1 MQPLAAQ
8 RLTSRVLRSLKADAN
23 ANDSRVLEFLFVCIA
38 ARIVSA
44 APASLAFHRAA
55 APSGTGGWVPAHVGR
70 RRRVAVGAIV
80 ALHVLAGWV
89 LLQARAARDA
99 ADSVAPVIVSL
110 IESRAPTPPAP
121 APALAMPPPPR
132 PTTAPLPVPEV
143 MVAPSPVPPPPS
155 ITVVAVPAPPAP
167 AAVVAPVAAPV
178 AVAAP
183 AAVVVA
189 PGPRQIPSS
198 AVQYIVPPPLEYP
211 RASRRE
217 REEGEVLVRV
227 LIDEAGLPR
236 QVDVARSSGFPR
248 LDAAAVTAA
257 RKAKFRPHIDAGR
270 AVEAWAT
277 ISLTF
282 ALEAG

>member
-1 MQPLAAQ
+1 M
-8 RLTSRVLRSLKADAN
+8 SDLKTDAN
-23 ANDSRVLEFLFVCIA
+23 ANDSRVLEFSFVCIA

-44 APASLAFHRAA
+44 VPVPLASRRAA
-55 APSGTGGWVPAHVGR
+55 VPSGTGGWTPAHAGR

-80 ALHVLAGWV
+80 GLHVLIGWV
-89 LLQARAARDA
+89 LLQARAAREA
-99 ADSVAPVIVSL
+99 VQSVAPVIVSVV
-110 IESRAPTPPAP
+110 ESRTAAPPTPAP
-121 APALAMPPPPR
+121 PLAVPPPPR
-132 PTTAPLPVPEV
+132 PTAAPLPVPEV
-143 MVAPSPVPPPPS
+143 MVAPSPVPPNPAA
-155 ITVVAVPAPPAP
+155 ITVAVAPPPPVPVTAVAPAVVPA
-167 AAVVAPVAAPV
+167 

-183 AAVVVA
+183 VVVA

-198 AVQYIVPPPLEYP
+198 AVQYLVPPPLEYP

-227 LIDEAGLPR
+227 LIDEGGLPR
-236 QVDVARSSGFPR
+236 QVEVARSSGFPR

-257 RKAKFRPHIDAGR
+257 RKAKFKPHIDAGR